1 MKKSVRTILTGLAL
15 VGLGTLVYK
24 NKETISKE
32 SKALKTKVQE
42 KKNIIKK
49 EAVEALKELS
59 DDCVCKDCPCET
71 KSECLANCQ
80 CSCCE

>member
-1 MKKSVRTILTGLAL
+1 MKKSVKTILTGLAL

-32 SKALKTKVQE
+32 SKALKTKVKE
-42 KKNIIKK
+42 KKNVIKR

-59 DDCVCKDCPCET
+59 DDCVCKNCQCET